1 MRLLGSW
8 AATRWEYRA
17 LDRALAQDVVCEL
30 GGSVTLSI
38 SPGTYILAT
47 DVAGRGRHSVGGM
60 ITVQDASLGLRP
72 LGGEREQRLAFQLT
86 DTTLTLHAADAAWAF
101 DGSGE
106 EPAEFVGILVR
117 L

>member
-17 LDRALAQDVVCEL
+17 LDRPLVQDVVCEL

-38 SPGTYILAT
+38 GPGTYILAT

-60 ITVQDASLGLRP
+60 ITILPSSLVLSP
-72 LGGEREQRLAFQLT
+72 LGGGREQALLFQLT
-86 DTTLTLHAADAAWAF
+86 DTTLTLHAAEAAWAF
-101 DGSGE
+101 DGSDE
-106 EPAEFVGILVR
+106 EPAELVGILVR